1 MAPDCPKK
9 RRSMLGTAAYILV
22 PGERRKRAAGHF
34 SRAAIE
40 AAKGVRA
47 LAAPGR
53 SWSDTSD
60 AESSGESAGRGNRQS
75 IEIE

>member
-1 MAPDCPKK
+1 MAPEQG
-9 RRSMLGTAAYILV
+9 RRSMLGTVAYILV
-22 PGERRKRAAGHF
+22 PGERRKKAAGHF

-47 LAAPGR
+47 LSLPSR
-53 SWSDTSD
+53 SRSDTSE
-60 AESSGESAGRGNRQS
+60 AGSSGESAGRGDRQR